1 MSVNVIIGT
10 VMSMSRKVLL
20 TEEETPKYWYNILPD
35 LPKPLPPPIDPST
48 REPVDPRKLEAIF
61 PRILIQQELSQERW
75 IPIPEEVREAYTIWR
90 PTPLYRAVRLEK
102 ALKTPAKIYYKYEG
116 VSPPGS
122 HKPNTAVAQA
132 YYNMKEGIQVLAT
145 ETGAGQWGSALA
157 FATNLFGM
165 KARIYMVKVSYEQ
178 KPYRKIMMEA
188 WGAEVLASPSNR
200 TKIGQSILKNDPSNP
215 GSLGIAISEAIEDAL
230 THEGVKYSLGSVL
243 NHVLLHQTVQGLEA
257 KKQLEVIDEYPDI
270 VAGCVG
276 GGSSFSGLFW
286 PFYYDVVSGKA
297 PKKIKFVAT
306 EPTACPTMTKGIY
319 TYDFGDIAKLTPLLP
334 MYTLGSD
341 FIPPPIHA
349 GGLRYHGDAPTL
361 CLLLKE
367 GFIEPRAYD
376 QVSVFEAA
384 TLFAKTEGIIPA
396 PEPSHTIRYV
406 IDEALKAKET
416 GEEKTILF
424 NLCGHGYFDLKAYQ
438 EFFEGNLKPFDYPE
452 DKIKESIQNLIKEYP
467 WIQEIPFVKS

>member
-1 MSVNVIIGT
+1 
-10 VMSMSRKVLL
+10 MSRKIVLN
-20 TEEETPKYWYNILPD
+20 EDEIPKYWYNILPD

-48 REPVDPRKLEAIF
+48 RRPIDPRKLEAIF
-61 PRILIQQELSQERW
+61 PRSLIQQELSQERW
-75 IPIPEEVREAYTIWR
+75 IPIPEEVREAYSIWR
-90 PTPLYRAVRLEK
+90 PTPLYRAARLEN
-102 ALKTPAKIYYKYEG
+102 ALKTPARIYYKHEG

-132 YYNMKEGIQVLAT
+132 YYNMKEGVQVLTT

-157 FATNLFGM
+157 FATNLFEM
-165 KARIYMVKVSYEQ
+165 KARVYMVKVSYEQ
-178 KPYRKIMMEA
+178 KPYRKIMMQA
-188 WGAEVLASPSNR
+188 WGAEVIASPSNR
-200 TKIGQSILKNDPSNP
+200 TKTGLSILERDPNNP
-215 GSLGIAISEAIEDAL
+215 GSLGIAISEAIEDAI
-230 THEGVKYSLGSVL
+230 THDGVKYSLGSVL
-243 NHVLLHQTVQGLEA
+243 NYVLLHQTVQGLEA
-257 KKQLEVIDEYPDI
+257 KKQLEIIDEYPDI

-286 PFYYDVVSGKA
+286 PFYYDVISRKA
-297 PKKIKFVAT
+297 PKKIRFVAT

-319 TYDFGDIAKLTPLLP
+319 TYDFGDTAKLTPLLP

-361 CLLLKE
+361 CLLLRE
-367 GFIEPRAYD
+367 GIIEPKAYD

-416 GEEKTILF
+416 GEEKVILF
-424 NLCGHGYFDLKAYQ
+424 NLCGHGYFDLRAYQ

-452 DKIKESIQNLIKEYP
+452 DKIKESIQKLIKEYP
-467 WIQEIPFVKS
+467 WIQEIPYLKS